1 MKINKLILIIFLIVL
16 FIPILVDADDLYS
29 CDICSEKGIPEYYID
44 NLKIGQEFNI
54 GDVIYRYTPPE
65 LLSQDPD
72 AIYKLFPLMDNFGYF
87 TNIYSFSAVFDDFM
101 TGGTSFS
108 GFIVGYPKSYDVRN
122 CLYSSLYNGTC
133 IYDSYDEK
141 ISFDKNVYWKL
152 ERFEEGIE
160 SVTFFFKS
168 YHREINIS
176 ITNKVNS
183 LDKYKANKDELLLYS
198 VSIHNSGD
206 GYSENNIISTVVP
219 KGLEVDK
226 TKISDNGTYNEDKNI
241 ITWNLDELWPNG
253 EYTFN
258 YYAKV
263 IDDSISEYIG
273 NSYITSTQVLESVHS
288 NYTIVTIDTKDIE
301 KSIKNPNTGTKS
313 IIIFIFSLL
322 GIGIISYLKYKRSL
336 NL

>member
-1 MKINKLILIIFLIVL
+1 MKINKLILIMFLIVL

-44 NLKIGQEFNI
+44 NLKIGQEFNT
-54 GDVIYRYTPPE
+54 GDVIYRITPDDK
-65 LLSQDPD
+65 LLDD
-72 AIYKLFPLMDNFGYF
+72 EDTICNL
-87 TNIYSFSAVFDDFM
+87 NIYCPSRAYGIIYFFDEV
-101 TGGTSFS
+101 TINLGGAYAST
-108 GFIVGYPKSYDVRN
+108 IVGYGDNLPY
-122 CLYSSLYNGTC
+122 YSEVYNE
-133 IYDSYDEK
+133 IN
-141 ISFDKNVYWKL
+141 FDKNIYWKL
-152 ERFEEGIE
+152 EKVERIEPEEA
-160 SVTFFFKS
+160 VALYFKS
-168 YHREINIS
+168 YHRKVNLS

-198 VSIHNSGD
+198 VSIHNYGD

-241 ITWNLDELWPNG
+241 ISWNLDELGPNR

-273 NSYITSTQVLESVHS
+273 NSYITSTQVSERVNSDD
-288 NYTIVTIDTKDIE
+288 TIVTIDT
-301 KSIKNPNTGTKS
+301 IKNPNTGTKS

-322 GIGIISYLKYKRSL
+322 GIGIISYLKYKRSF